1 MRTQDVVTV
10 PNSELVCDCEY
21 CAGGRLV
28 HWFCDSVNCA
38 APGPFKF
45 SPADPG
51 QVRVKSPYGQ
61 RQYNKMD
68 GLVGGIRRWCSA
80 ACAVHEERVYLM
92 DLLEKAQLRG
102 DLSTIR
108 VVTGRLHE
116 MEHHAHADTVRTLPE
131 KLTRRDPP
139 PPPVR
144 AISLVPEA
152 EVDLDVDGSVLEE

>member
-21 CAGGRLV
+21 CVGGRLV
-28 HWFCDSVNCA
+28 HWYCDGCGS
-38 APGPFKF
+38 GPFRF

-51 QVRVKSPYGQ
+51 QARAKSPYGQ

-116 MEHHAHADTVRTLPE
+116 MEHHAHSDTVRTVSE
-131 KLTRRDPP
+131 KLFRQD
-139 PPPVR
+139 PPVR
-144 AISLVPEA
+144 ATSLAPSAPETVVV
-152 EVDLDVDGSVLEE
+152 VDLDVDGSVLEE